1 MQIKRPVF
9 ESNDNVAL
17 ATFSF
22 RVQRAK
28 FNLNFSV

>member
-9 ESNDNVAL
+9 ESNDNVA
-17 ATFSF
+17 F